1 MRQSSHHRMRSIRA
15 IGVLFA
21 LIGLLAGCSSVA
33 PEDYAG
39 QTPSFVLEEYFD
51 GNVQA
56 WGMFQA
62 RNGEVRRRFRVDI
75 EGTVEGDSITLDE
88 RFIYADGERQR
99 RVWEIERIDEHTYE
113 GTAGD
118 VIGTATGKRYGN
130 ALNWTYT
137 LALDV
142 GDRTWNLQFDD
153 WMVLTDEN
161 TLINT
166 AEVTKFGFRVGTV
179 TLFFRR
185 SEAMAA
191 AQ

>member
-1 MRQSSHHRMRSIRA
+1 MRQSLHHRMHSIRA
-15 IGVLFA
+15 IGVFLA
-21 LIGLLAGCSSVA
+21 LVGLLAGCSSVA

-39 QTPSFVLEEYFD
+39 QTPPFVLEEYFD

-62 RNGEVRRRFRVDI
+62 RNGKVQRRFRVDI
-75 EGTVEGDSITLDE
+75 EGTVDGNSITLDE
-88 RFIYADGERQR
+88 RFVYADGERQR

-118 VIGTATGKRYGN
+118 VIGQATGKRYGN

-153 WMVLTDEN
+153 WMVLADEN

-185 SEAMAA
+185 SEAMGAG
-191 AQ
+191 Q

>member
-1 MRQSSHHRMRSIRA
+1 MSRA
-15 IGVLFA
+15 RLYPRA
-21 LIGLLAGCSSVA
+21 LIAAMALVLAGCAGVA
-33 PEDYAG
+33 PDDYAG
-39 QTPSFVLEEYFD
+39 ETPEFRIEEYFD
-51 GNVQA
+51 GDVHA

-62 RNGEVRRRFRVDI
+62 RNGEVRRRFTVDI
-75 EGTVEGDSITLDE
+75 EGTVEGDRITLDE
-88 RFIYADGERQR
+88 HFTYADGETDR

-113 GTAGD
+113 GRAGD
-118 VIGTATGKRYGN
+118 VVGVATGKRYGN

-142 GDRTWNLQFDD
+142 GDRTWNLKFDD
-153 WMVLTDEN
+153 WMYLTDEN

-185 SEAMAA
+185 ADAEGASS
-191 AQ
+191 

>member
-1 MRQSSHHRMRSIRA
+1 MRLSHSTPFRCVQLTS
-15 IGVLFA
+15 VL
-21 LIGLLAGCSSVA
+21 LVLVVLLTGCSSVA

-39 QTPSFVLEEYFD
+39 ETPTFRLEEYFD

-75 EGTVEGDSITLDE
+75 DGTVEGDSITLDE
-88 RFIYADGERQR
+88 RFVYADGERQR
-99 RVWEIERIDEHTYE
+99 RVWEIERIDEHTYQ
-113 GTAGD
+113 GSAGD
-118 VIGTATGKRYGN
+118 VIGTAIGKRYGN

-153 WMVLTDEN
+153 WMILTDEN

-179 TLFFRR
+179 TLFFQR
-185 SEAMAA
+185 SDNAGDET
-191 AQ
+191 

>member
-1 MRQSSHHRMRSIRA
+1 MRLSLPHRRRSIRT
-15 IGVLFA
+15 IGVLLA
-21 LIGLLAGCSSVA
+21 LTGLLVGCSGVA

-39 QTPSFVLEEYFD
+39 QTPTFVLEEYFD

-62 RNGEVRRRFRVDI
+62 RNGEVRRRFSVDI
-75 EGTVEGDSITLDE
+75 EGTVDGNSITLDE
-88 RFIYADGERQR
+88 RFTYADGERQR

-142 GDRTWNLQFDD
+142 GERTWNLQFDD
-153 WMVLTDEN
+153 WMVLTDED

-166 AEVTKFGFRVGTV
+166 AEVSKFGFRVGTV

-185 SEAMAA
+185 SDATAA
-191 AQ
+191 GQ